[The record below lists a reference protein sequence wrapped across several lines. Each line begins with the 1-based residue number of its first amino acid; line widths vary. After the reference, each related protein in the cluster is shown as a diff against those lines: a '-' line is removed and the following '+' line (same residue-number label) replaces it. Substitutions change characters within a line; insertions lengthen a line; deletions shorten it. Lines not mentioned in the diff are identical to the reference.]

1 MLFSC
6 QGYHGDTSK
15 TFLCGNVDDEA
26 KKLVEVCS
34 VTSKSIHML
43 QQRNHTSLS
52 YVKSIKRFLY
62 RCMRIICWSYILV
75 GAETLKLSSVTWL
88 IASIILLFRN
98 SEVLVCNI

>member
-26 KKLVEVCS
+26 KKLVEVCLM
-34 VTSKSIHML
+34 TSKSIHVFK
-43 QQRNHTSLS
+43 QRNLTSLS
-52 YVKSIKRFLY
+52 YIRITKRFLDSHM
-62 RCMRIICWSYILV
+62 CIMCWSYILV

-88 IASIILLFRN
+88 IASIHN
-98 SEVLVCNI
+98 SVV